1 MSRVSSTKIPP
12 VFLRPGFALV
22 VLVQCIVYCYISLPK
37 KKSIGHTLQGR
48 YSLIPTSSASVE
60 ILYLTFAPTFF
71 CATLHAPW
79 IWPLQCD
86 LSCCCGSRK
95 LHQSMYIH
103 IQGSFLQWFFCNQWF
118 PLTITALSSV
128 FSVVH
133 IVIWYSLAWE
143 WYCFF
148 QISY

>member
-71 CATLHAPW
+71 VQHYMPHGYG
-79 IWPLQCD
+79 P
-86 LSCCCGSRK
+86 
-95 LHQSMYIH
+95 
-103 IQGSFLQWFFCNQWF
+103 
-118 PLTITALSSV
+118 SSV
-128 FSVVH
+128 TYHVVVDRVSCINPCIYIFKALFSNDSF
-133 IVIWYSLAWE
+133 VINGFL
-143 WYCFF
+143 
-148 QISY
+148 